1 MGADQGVFGFNR
13 NDAQQLVNLIGS
25 QGGEV
30 KQFEYDLTSSTAN
43 AVIHAYTPSGG
54 IPARSGL
61 TMGSATCDLY
71 ECTSGG
77 VLGDSGDN
85 VTVYNMATGS
95 VAGNTQIVAAK
106 NQAGLYVCIVEDCG

>member
-30 KQFEYDLTSSTAN
+30 KQFEYDLTSDQRP
-43 AVIHAYTPSGG
+43 VVHAKTPIGG

-61 TMGSATCDLY
+61 TMGYATCPLFS
-71 ECTSGG
+71 CNSSG
-77 VLGDSGDN
+77 VLIDSGLN
-85 VTVYNMATGS
+85 ILVYNVASGT
-95 VAGNTQIVAAK
+95 VAGNVHIIAAK

>member
-30 KQFEYDLTSSTAN
+30 KQFEYDLTSEPA
-43 AVIHAYTPSGG
+43 AMVHAYTPGGG

-71 ECTSGG
+71 DSTTGG
-77 VLGDSGDN
+77 VLSDSGTN
-85 VTVYNMATGS
+85 ITVYNVASGA
-95 VAGNTQIVAAK
+95 VAGSTHIIAAK
-106 NQAGLYVCIVEDCG
+106 NQAGLYICIVEDCG

>member
-30 KQFEYDLTSSTAN
+30 KQFEYDLTQGQKP
-43 AVIHAYTPSGG
+43 VVHAKSPLGG

-61 TMGSATCDLY
+61 TMGSATCDLFS
-71 ECTSGG
+71 CNSSG
-77 VLGDSGDN
+77 VLVDSGTN
-85 VTVYNMATGS
+85 ITVYNMASGA
-95 VAGNTQIVAAK
+95 VAGDVQIVAAK
-106 NQAGLYVCIVEDCG
+106 NDAGLYVCIVEDCG